1 MEDNRILG
9 EDLPLTV
16 DQLFERLGHIPGY
29 TWDTSLR
36 PVHSSYDHWQ
46 VTGTKHSS
54 EPDAFSSTPASSSSF
69 SKDSNTTQ
77 DLQRSDSSSVSRNN
91 SRGSLSEGSSGIT
104 SPRTELDVS
113 VAVVARISSHIIR
126 LEREYHSMK
135 TIIDMSDPECKH
147 TVRPIDIIRLPAQ
160 HGHRVSLLVTIFE
173 FPGPNY
179 LGQLVSFGSAFY
191 QTNGNYDLTKF
202 PPVGEIPL
210 SIFLDFAIGAC
221 ECLELLH
228 YGLKNVHGEIRA
240 DAFYFNRETGAV
252 KLSNTGN
259 GSRSFDNALSEGWST
274 LSRESGAKDKLRSIA
289 PEQTGRLLTEP
300 DSRTDIY
307 ALGVLFWSMLAG
319 RPAFDGNDPVEVVQ
333 NVLTKR
339 LSPVTSRRMDIPDAI
354 SAVIQ
359 KMTQKQ
365 ITDRYHTISSVK
377 MDLQKIVKLLGDGD
391 AEALKN
397 FQIAQRDVSAFFT
410 LPTALY
416 GRKEECERI
425 LQVVHK
431 AQKRVQELPVP
442 NAKANI
448 QPKHSFSSG
457 SSMSGDR
464 IDTVEIGDASSDSG
478 SYGIAS
484 FRNTSSPA
492 AALLPHLSPQE
503 SVNSADSSTSTQKNL
518 PLSRVKSPIDSRL
531 SWDNSE
537 KEASVGSHNPQ
548 FDTLPWLGKL
558 MAQSKYRHGGRCEII
573 TISGTGGLGKSDL
586 IQRVQPEI
594 RRRGYMAVARLDR
607 SRRVPFEPFI
617 RVLATLLQQI
627 FSERDIN
634 TEYHNSIRTTLR
646 PIWRSLRRTLDLPEQ
661 LIYPSSGQGKQ
672 LGSKTTV
679 LPLHDIKEA
688 PEREISP
695 DHTGFVSLSFGPTS
709 KSFCQEP
716 PSAKTLRFADIFM
729 DALRTMTLHK
739 LICICLED
747 VQYADDESSN
757 LLLEIMRTKLRCV
770 FIVTGRPEEI
780 VLPDVRLLFHTEG
793 PQITRIELGPLSE
806 NDILNYVAAT
816 LHRPPDKSLIP
827 LAAIIQEKSRG
838 IPFYI
843 RLILETC
850 SRKNCIWYSWR
861 DSTWQFDID
870 RIFTELATPDYGQD
884 LQVDFVAKRFEEL
897 PAEARSILLWAAL
910 LGSPFYFSVIQKLL
924 SGEFPQVS
932 DAAEGDCA
940 KRRKRTK
947 LTQSSSSVIAGL
959 QYLLQSYIILPGDTD
974 DEFRF
979 SFDRYAQA
987 ATLMEQCHNPDQM
1000 HFIIA
1005 QTLMKYFASDE
1016 KMLYSRAHHISK
1028 AAKLIKE
1035 NVPHRIRYRDEL
1047 SKAAVT
1053 AQKSSAST
1061 TALTFYQTCICLLQD
1076 NAWDD
1081 SKPDVF
1087 YEETRELHIRT
1098 AEVLLAQRRTS
1109 EATELL
1115 SVIFAN
1121 AHTPA
1126 CKARAWVLQSRIK
1139 AENGELDLALNSLLS
1154 GLSDLGVNI
1163 KRDVTWE
1170 EVDEAYMQLSTY
1182 LLEADL
1188 DALFSRPLSDDR
1200 TLLAIG
1206 AVMSEAIGLSV
1217 WMEPKLFCRYAVE
1230 LMNIYISRG
1239 PFAQIAYLCTHLIMI
1254 ATSRYKDIEL
1264 GMKLSE
1270 AALTFLEQY
1279 KEPSF
1284 ATRGIL
1290 IHNAFVNHMRVPL
1303 ALTLPMLESSMQT
1316 AHNLGDRHI
1325 TLFAMG
1331 TMVVTGFSLG
1341 HDLVELEQHCNCASE
1356 EVRDWVD
1363 DVRGGPIILGIRQ
1376 AARALQGKTY
1386 TSSPEQIM
1394 SDDSY
1399 DEQQYMKTLASNGS
1413 HPHSLNSYRAIML
1426 VPLYLYGY
1434 YDRVVD
1440 VGTAIVNN
1448 IECLWSSRFATQT
1461 YFYLSLAIL
1470 SRHIEDPSRPGL
1482 EQDIELVQKYKQE
1495 IDLMES
1501 ACNTNF
1507 GMWSLLVQALL
1518 CELKEDY
1525 SGTMQAL
1532 EAALDHTQLYN
1543 FPLEE
1548 AMALEFQVDFLV
1560 RRGARRAAQAIL
1572 KHAIPAWSR
1581 MSAVGKAKQLTESH
1595 EWLSRMGTISRSK
1608 EAGCQTLDALVVSSN
1623 TGSDGNGS
1631 QARLEDE
1638 HNRKWLEQD
1647 QDWAEGTLDV
1657 SRVGLDIIDLSSIL
1671 EFSQV
1676 MSSELEIDKLL
1687 TKMVGIILESCS
1699 GSEIALVITEF
1710 ESQGW
1715 CVAAAGEMDK
1725 GEVSYADGLPFSEVE
1740 DKMAQQITHYTLRTR
1755 EPVLVHNVL
1764 EDERFSNVSDVYA
1777 SRNPEGRSVIA
1788 LPILQANNFLGVIHI
1803 EGKPNSFTHRNLVVL
1818 RLVCNQVGIS
1828 LVNAF
1833 LFREARKISAA
1844 NAAMIEAQ
1852 KRALA
1857 QAREAEQKAKE
1868 AEAEARHNVKLKEEA
1883 AKAKSIFLANISH
1896 DLRTPMTGVIGLSEL
1911 LKQTSL
1917 DRQQDVYVE
1926 SIRVCADTLLT
1937 LINDILDFSKL
1948 EAGKMKVTTVP
1959 LNLRQTIAEVV
1970 RALRY
1975 THRDR
1980 GLETIEDFD
1989 DIDPDLLVLGD
2000 PVRLHQIFMNLLSN
2014 SYKFTPKGSV
2024 TVRAKV
2030 AEESENTIRVT
2041 CTVADTGIGIS
2052 NDHMA
2057 RLFRPF
2063 SQADSST
2070 ARSYG
2075 GSGLGLSICKA
2086 IIEDV
2091 LGGKIWL
2098 HSDVGVGTKVT
2109 FTVTFK
2115 KAPPDAVAR
2124 TPWSQDISQDKKQQ
2138 PQKRVVRDLTCIPR
2152 DQIRVC
2158 IAEDNPINQKIAVN
2172 FVHNLGLTSDVY
2184 SDGQQAVR
2192 ALQQRSKEGNPYHVV
2207 LMDVQMPV
2215 LDGYDATRKIRED
2228 EDPNVNEVLVIAMTA
2243 SAIEGDREK
2252 CIDAGMNNY
2261 LAKPVRSDVLRG
2273 MLDRYLAPQSRRLTR
2288 PKPGGGFLRSNPSK
2302 TSTRATLQIR
2312 SASNITVREASDAD
2326 PNSGRGDTVKETGDT
2341 DSNAPNG
2348 DREPNGPTG
2357 TQT

>member
-1 MEDNRILG
+1 MEESRILG
-9 EDLPLTV
+9 EDLPLTT
-16 DQLFERLGHIPGY
+16 DQLFERLGQIPGY
-29 TWDTSLR
+29 TWDTTLQ

-54 EPDAFSSTPASSSSF
+54 EPDVFSSTPASSSSF
-69 SKDSNTTQ
+69 SKDSSFAH
-77 DLQRSDSSSVSRNN
+77 DSLRSEPRSFPRNN
-91 SRGSLSEGSSGIT
+91 GRSSISEGSSGVA
-104 SPRTELDVS
+104 SPRVDPEIS
-113 VAVVARISSHIIR
+113 VPVVARISSHIIR

-147 TVRPIDIIRLPAQ
+147 TVRPIDIIRFTPQPGQRAP
-160 HGHRVSLLVTIFE
+160 LLVTIFE

-179 LGQLVSFGSAFY
+179 LGELVSFGPAFY
-191 QTNGNYDLTKF
+191 QAKGQCDPENLPLVDE
-202 PPVGEIPL
+202 VPL
-210 SIFLDFAIGAC
+210 SVFLDFAIGAC

-240 DAFYFNRETGAV
+240 DAFHFSRETGAV

-259 GSRSFDNALSEGWST
+259 GSRAFDNALSEGWST
-274 LSRESGAKDKLRSIA
+274 LSKESGAKDKLRSIA

-307 ALGVLFWSMLAG
+307 ALGVLFWSMLVG

-333 NVLTKR
+333 NVLSKR
-339 LSPVTSRRMDIPDAI
+339 LSPVSSKRMDTPDAI

-359 KMTQKQ
+359 KMVQKQ

-377 MDLQKIVKLLGDGD
+377 MDLQKIMKLLGDGD
-391 AEALKN
+391 SQALKT
-397 FQIAQRDVSAFFT
+397 FQIAQRDVTAFFT
-410 LPTALY
+410 LPTALF

-425 LQVVHK
+425 LQVV
-431 AQKRVQELPVP
+431 QRRLQEPSVQP
-442 NAKANI
+442 NTKTSVH
-448 QPKHSFSSG
+448 PKYSFSSG
-457 SSMSGDR
+457 SSVSGER
-464 IDTVEIGDASSDSG
+464 IDPIEFGDASSDSG
-478 SYGIAS
+478 SYGLAS
-484 FRNTSSPA
+484 FRNTPTPVPN
-492 AALLPHLSPQE
+492 LLPQLSSHASTNSVE
-503 SVNSADSSTSTQKNL
+503 SSASTQKNL
-518 PLSRVKSPIDSRL
+518 HLSRVKSPIDSRL
-531 SWDNSE
+531 SWDNSD
-537 KEASVGSHNPQ
+537 KEAGAGGLSTPQ
-548 FDTLPWLGKL
+548 ENFPWLGKL
-558 MAQSKYRHGGRCEII
+558 MAQSKYRHGGRCEVI
-573 TISGTGGLGKSDL
+573 TISGAGGSGKSDL

-594 RRRGYMAVARLDR
+594 RKGGYMAISRLDR
-607 SRRVPFEPFI
+607 SRRVPFEPFMK
-617 RVLATLLQQI
+617 VLATLLQQI
-627 FSERDIN
+627 FSERDIT
-634 TEYHNSIRTTLR
+634 TEYHSSIRTTLR
-646 PIWRSLRRTLDLPEQ
+646 PVWRTLHRTLDLPQQ
-661 LIYPSSGQGKQ
+661 LIYPSAGNGKH
-672 LGSKTTV
+672 LGSKSTV
-679 LPLHDIKEA
+679 LPLQIKEA
-688 PEREISP
+688 PEGEAGHDNPNLS
-695 DHTGFVSLSFGPTS
+695 GSFSLQTP
-709 KSFCQEP
+709 KNIYQEQP
-716 PSAKTLRFADIFM
+716 AAKNLRFADIFV
-729 DALRTMTLHK
+729 DVLRTMTMQK

-747 VQYADDESSN
+747 VQYADDETSG

-780 VLPDVRLLFHTEG
+780 VVPEVKTLFHSEG

-806 NDILNYVAAT
+806 NDILKYVAAT
-816 LHRPPDKSLIP
+816 LHRPADNSLIP

-870 RIFTELATPDYGQD
+870 RIFTELAAPDYGQG
-884 LQVDFVAKRFEEL
+884 LEIDFVAKRFEEL
-897 PAEARSILLWAAL
+897 PSEARSILLWAAF
-910 LGSPFYFSVIQKLL
+910 LGSPFCFSVIQKLL
-924 SGEFPQVS
+924 SEEFSEDTDDEESARCENQ
-932 DAAEGDCA
+932 
-940 KRRKRTK
+940 KRTK
-947 LTQSSSSVIAGL
+947 LSQSSSNVVAGL
-959 QYLLQSYIILPGDTD
+959 QYLLQSYIILPGDSD

-987 ATLMEQCHNPDQM
+987 ATLMKRCRNQEKM

-1005 QTLMKYFASDE
+1005 QTLMKYFASSE
-1016 KMLYSRAHHISK
+1016 NMLYARAHHISI

-1035 NVPHRIRYRDEL
+1035 KVSHRIKYREEL
-1047 SKAAVT
+1047 SKAAMT

-1061 TALTFYQTCICLLQD
+1061 TALTFYQTCIFLLQD
-1076 NAWDD
+1076 DPWNPTR
-1081 SKPDVF
+1081 PDVF
-1087 YEETRELHIRT
+1087 YEETRELYLLT
-1098 AEVLLAQRRTS
+1098 AEMFLAQGRAS
-1109 EATELL
+1109 EATDLL
-1115 SVIFAN
+1115 SVVSAN

-1126 CKARAWVLQSRIK
+1126 CKARGWVLQSRISSS
-1139 AENGELDLALNSLLS
+1139 NGEITAALDALLS
-1154 GLSDLGVNI
+1154 NLSDLGVNI
-1163 KRDVTWE
+1163 NREVTWQE
-1170 EVDEAYMQLSTY
+1170 IDEAYAELSAY
-1182 LLEADL
+1182 LYTADL
-1188 DALFSRPLSDDR
+1188 DELFSRPLSEDR

-1206 AVMSEAIGLSV
+1206 AVMTEALGLCV
-1217 WMEPKLFCRYAVE
+1217 WTQPKLFCRYAID

-1239 PFAQIAYLCTHLIMI
+1239 AFPQIAYLCTHLNMI
-1254 ATSRYKDIEL
+1254 VTSRYKDSVL
-1264 GMKLSE
+1264 GLKLSD
-1270 AALTFLEQY
+1270 AALGLLDRC

-1284 ATRGIL
+1284 STRGVL
-1290 IHNAFVNHMRVPL
+1290 IDNVFVNHMRVPM
-1303 ALTLPMLESSMQT
+1303 ASTLPLLESSMQI
-1316 AHNLGDRHI
+1316 AHVLGERHI
-1325 TLFAMG
+1325 TLFTIG
-1331 TMVVTGFSLG
+1331 IMVATGFSLG
-1341 HDLVELEQHCNCASE
+1341 QDLIELEQHCNCASE
-1356 EVRDWVD
+1356 EVSDWAT
-1363 DVRGGPIILGIRQ
+1363 DVRGGSIIMAVRQ
-1376 AARALQGKTY
+1376 AARALQGKTFVNIA
-1386 TSSPEQIM
+1386 EKIM
-1394 SDDSY
+1394 SDHSH
-1399 DEQQYMKTLASNGS
+1399 DEHQYLECLISSGSNL
-1413 HPHSLNSYRAIML
+1413 HSLNSYRAMML
-1426 VPLYLYGY
+1426 IPLYLYGY
-1434 YDRVVD
+1434 YDRVVE
-1440 VGTAIVNN
+1440 VGTEIVNN

-1461 YFYLSLAIL
+1461 YFYLSLGIM
-1470 SRHIEDPSRPGL
+1470 SRRLEDPGRPGL
-1482 EQDIELVQKYKQE
+1482 KEDIELVKKYKKE
-1495 IDLMES
+1495 IDFMES
-1501 ACNTNF
+1501 ACHTNF

-1518 CELKEDY
+1518 SEISNDY
-1525 SGTMQAL
+1525 SATMQGL
-1532 EAALDHTQLYN
+1532 EAALDHTQLHN

-1548 AMALEFQVDFLV
+1548 AMALELQVDFLV

-1572 KHAIPAWSR
+1572 RHAIPAWNR
-1581 MSAVGKAKQLTESH
+1581 MSATGKAKQLAERH
-1595 EWLSRMGTISRSK
+1595 EWLLRMGSIARSQDV
-1608 EAGCQTLDALVVSSN
+1608 ECQTVDALAVSSN
-1623 TGSDGNGS
+1623 SVSESSGTQG
-1631 QARLEDE
+1631 QDE
-1638 HNRKWLEQD
+1638 HNRNWLEQD
-1647 QDWAEGTLDV
+1647 QDWTEGTLDV

-1676 MSSELEIDKLL
+1676 MSSELEVDKLL

-1715 CVAAAGEMDK
+1715 CVAAAGEIDK
-1725 GEVSYADGLPFSEVE
+1725 GEVAYADGLPFAEVE
-1740 DKMAQQITHYTLRTR
+1740 DKMAQQITHYTLRSR

-1828 LVNAF
+1828 LANAF
-1833 LFREARKISAA
+1833 LFQEARKISAA
-1844 NAAMIEAQ
+1844 NEAMIEAQ
-1852 KRALA
+1852 KRSLA

-1911 LKQTSL
+1911 LKQTNL

-1948 EAGKMKVTTVP
+1948 EAGKMKVSTVP

-1980 GLETIEDFD
+1980 GLETIEDLD
-1989 DIDPDLLVLGD
+1989 DIAPDLLVLGD

-2030 AEESENTIRVT
+2030 AEEDETTIRVT
-2041 CTVADTGIGIS
+2041 CIVADTGIGIS
-2052 NDHMA
+2052 NEHLA

-2086 IIEDV
+2086 IIEEV

-2098 HSDVGVGTKVT
+2098 RSEVGVGTTVT

-2115 KAPPDAVAR
+2115 KAPEDAVAR
-2124 TPWSQDISQDKKQQ
+2124 TPWSQELSQDKKQP

-2172 FVHNLGLTSDVY
+2172 FVHNLGLTSEVF
-2184 SDGQQAVR
+2184 SDGQQAVW
-2192 ALQQRSKEGNPYHVV
+2192 ALQQRSKEGNPFHVV

-2215 LDGYDATRKIRED
+2215 LDGYDATRKIREN

-2261 LAKPVRSDVLRG
+2261 LAKPVRSDVLRS
-2273 MLDRYLAPQSRRLTR
+2273 MLDRYLAPQSRRTTR
-2288 PKPGGGFLRSNPSK
+2288 RKFGGSISRPNQLGTEK
-2302 TSTRATLQIR
+2302 TSARATLPIR
-2312 SASNITVREASDAD
+2312 SVSNMTVEEAANNVESNASNGGAKAD
-2326 PNSGRGDTVKETGDT
+2326 DTQ
-2341 DSNAPNG
+2341 
-2348 DREPNGPTG
+2348 G
-2357 TQT
+2357 T